1 MPEFTSHLLKAIALA
16 GIRTGS
22 KYFVLS
28 CLLAISSLFANAQ
41 RNSRDTVPF
50 VEPSRITTNNRTGG
64 TAFIVG
70 EIEISG
76 NKRTKPYILARE
88 LPFKTGDSVY
98 LPDLVNGFEI
108 ARQQLINTRLFN
120 EAVVALKSFR
130 GNIVDISITVKERW
144 YIFPLPYLKPI
155 DRNLS
160 EWAKQGYGLDRV
172 NYGFKF
178 NHYNAT
184 GRNDKLRLFLI
195 TGYSRQIEFQY
206 DQPYADK
213 SLKHGYK
220 LAFQY
225 SQNKELNYNTIDNQ
239 QKFVDTFGRG
249 TRRWHGSVEYTY
261 RPGLR
266 TFNGVRL
273 SLTNEQVDPGVL
285 ILNPH
290 YFNYG
295 KSSVTYPELSYTLN
309 YFKLDYIPFPLN
321 GWSGEF
327 SFIKRGIHRNM
338 NMWQFGGKLNVNRE
352 IARKLYFG
360 WQSQGIIRFP
370 FDQPYIN
377 QRMFGYGDFY
387 LRGLEKYVID
397 GVAGAISKHSLRKE
411 LIRFSIPTYLKSK
424 SHDRIPFKIYARTF
438 GDVGYSYLKSSYPN
452 PLNNRMLYTGGAGID
467 IVTFYDF
474 ILRIDYSFNQLG
486 ENGLFL
492 HIKGDF

>member
-1 MPEFTSHLLKAIALA
+1 MRMGKKYYWIVILLCCSATLQGQQK
-16 GIRTGS
+16 T
-22 KYFVLS
+22 
-28 CLLAISSLFANAQ
+28 
-41 RNSRDTVPF
+41 RDTVPQ
-50 VEPSRITTNNRTGG
+50 VEPSRVVSGHQTTG
-64 TAFIVG
+64 TPFVIG
-70 EIEISG
+70 EIFIAG
-76 NKRTKPYILARE
+76 NKRTKPYIVARE

-108 ARQQLINTRLFN
+108 ARQQLMNTKLFN

-130 GNIVDISITVKERW
+130 GNIVDIVIQVKERW
-144 YIFPLPYLKPI
+144 YIFPLPHLKPV

-178 NHYNAT
+178 THYNAT
-184 GRNDKLRLFLI
+184 GRNDKLRLWLI

-220 LAFQY
+220 VGFSY
-225 SQNKELNYNTIDNQ
+225 SLNKEVNYNTIGNQ
-239 QKFVDTFGRG
+239 QLFIDSLSEGI
-249 TRRWHGSVEYTY
+249 RRWYGSLEYTY

-266 TFNGVRL
+266 TFHGVRL
-273 SLTNEQVDPGVL
+273 GITKEEVDSGVVA
-285 ILNPH
+285 LNPKYYNNGH
-290 YFNYG
+290 T
-295 KSSVTYPELSYTLN
+295 SVMYPELSYSVN
-309 YFKLDYIPFPLN
+309 YFKLDYIPFPLK

-327 SFIKRGIHRNM
+327 SFLKRGIHANM
-338 NMWQFGGKLNVNRE
+338 NMWQIGGKLNTNHE
-352 IARKLYFG
+352 IAPKMYFG
-360 WQSQGIIRFP
+360 WQAQGTLRFP

-377 QRMFGYGDFY
+377 QRMFGYNDFY

-397 GVAGAISKHSLRKE
+397 GVAGLLSRQTLRRE
-411 LIRFSIPTYLKSK
+411 LFRFSIPTYLKSK
-424 SHDRIPFKIYARTF
+424 SHDRIPFRIYARTF
-438 GDVGYSYLKSSYPN
+438 GDLGYSYSKNHLVNS
-452 PLNNRMLYTGGAGID
+452 LNNRMLYTAGAGLD

-474 ILRIDYSFNQLG
+474 VVRIDYSFNQLG